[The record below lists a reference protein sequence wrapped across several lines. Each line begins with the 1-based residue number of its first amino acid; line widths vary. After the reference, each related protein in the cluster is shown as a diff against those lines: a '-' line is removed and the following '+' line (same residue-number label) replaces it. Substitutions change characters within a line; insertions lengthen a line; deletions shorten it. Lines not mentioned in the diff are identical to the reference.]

1 MPTNREAMT
10 AKAISLLGSGYIYG
24 ATGWICTRTR
34 MEQQKKQYPE
44 YASLIDRY
52 GPRWLGK
59 PCYDCAQ
66 LTRAV
71 AREAGVALPSGASSQ
86 WRSRNVWKEKGTID
100 TMPDEAGLFLFTM
113 TGSSMSHTGVSIGNG
128 EEIDARGHAYGV
140 VKRRIAQTSF
150 THWARLNVA
159 YDEEKGEETP
169 PPPVENRRTLK
180 SGMTGEDV
188 RAMQKKLIA
197 LGYPLEPY
205 GADGY
210 FGLVTR
216 AAVRLLQQNTA
227 LPADG
232 IVGPKTW
239 AMLDS
244 RAEASS

>member
-10 AKAISLLGSGYIYG
+10 ARAISLLGSGYIYG
-24 ATGWICTRTR
+24 ATGWICTRAR
-34 MEQQKKQYPE
+34 LEQQKKQYPE

-66 LTRAV
+66 LTRTV
-71 AREAGVALPSGASSQ
+71 AREAGMALPSGASSQ
-86 WRSRNVWKEKGTID
+86 WRAKNIWKERGTID

-113 TGSSMSHTGVSIGNG
+113 TGSTMSHTGVSIGGG

-140 VKRRIAQTSF
+140 VRRPIAQTSF
-150 THWARLNVA
+150 THWARLNTA
-159 YDEEKGEETP
+159 YDEEKGEGALP
-169 PPPVENRRTLK
+169 LPVERRRTLT

-188 RAMQKKLIA
+188 RAMQAKLIA

-205 GADGY
+205 GADGH

-216 AAVRLLQQNTA
+216 AAVRLFQQDTA
-227 LPADG
+227 LRTDG
-232 IVGPKTW
+232 IVGAKTW

-244 RAEASS
+244 KADI

>member
-1 MPTNREAMT
+1 MPTRREAMA

-24 ATGWICTRTR
+24 ATGWICTRAR

-66 LTRAV
+66 LTRVV
-71 AREAGVALPSGASSQ
+71 AKEAGVSLPSGSNSQ
-86 WRSRNVWKEKGTID
+86 WRAKNVWKEKGTID
-100 TMPDEAGLFLFTM
+100 AMPNEAGLFLFTM
-113 TGSSMSHTGVSIGNG
+113 TGSNMSHTGVSIGNG

-140 VKRRIAQTSF
+140 VKRRIADTSF
-150 THWARLNVA
+150 THWARLNA
-159 YDEEKGEETP
+159 DYDADTGAEAAP
-169 PPPVENRRTLK
+169 LPVESRRTLRN
-180 SGMTGEDV
+180 GMQGEDV
-188 RAMQKKLIA
+188 RTMQAQLIA

-216 AAVRLLQQNTA
+216 AAVRLFQQNNA
-227 LPADG
+227 LGVDG

-244 RAEASS
+244 RTDA